1 MQFLDTQYGQNV
13 GNALNAAVVN
23 LMAGKGTRPA
33 SSAPPPKPRRR
44 ADRATMSDTL
54 GTAAVGRIRR
64 GALQVGDAAYAAS
77 PTPRAR
83 KRGRGRQRLEIAL
96 LTGPAIIVFVGLV
109 IFPVALAAYYGFYRW
124 QGYGPPTDWV
134 GLHNYKIIFTDPAFQ
149 QALEHNGLIVVLSLV
164 IQGPLAIVLAL
175 LLNQKIRGRALI
187 RVLIFVPYVISEV
200 IVGTGFSLMLQVTGA
215 VNDVLHN
222 IGLGFLATDWLA
234 NPNIAL
240 WTLMGIITW
249 KYIGFA
255 VILMLAGLQSI
266 PDELSEAAR
275 IDGASYWQVQ
285 RHITLPLLGPTI
297 RIWAFLSIIGS
308 LQLFDLV
315 YIIWGQYIS
324 GTAGTS
330 TMATYMALNGRL
342 AGNYGYGSAV
352 AVVMFLISLIVALFY
367 QRFVLRR
374 DLRGAVTQGVN

>member
-1 MQFLDTQYGQNV
+1 
-13 GNALNAAVVN
+13 
-23 LMAGKGTRPA
+23 
-33 SSAPPPKPRRR
+33 
-44 ADRATMSDTL
+44 MSDTL
-54 GTAAVGRIRR
+54 RTAAVGRIRR
-64 GALQVGDAAYAAS
+64 GATHVGDAAHAAS
-77 PTPRAR
+77 PTPRSR
-83 KRGRGRQRLEIAL
+83 KRGRGRQRLEIAI
-96 LTGPAIIVFVGLV
+96 LTSPAIIVFVGLV
-109 IFPVALAAYYGFYRW
+109 IFPVVLAAYYGFYRW
-124 QGYGPPTDWV
+124 QGYGAPTDWA
-134 GLHNYKIIFTDPAFQ
+134 GLGNYKVILTDPTFQ
-149 QALEHNGLIVVLSLV
+149 QALEHNGLIVVLSLI
-164 IQGPLAIVLAL
+164 IQGPVAILLAL

-187 RVLIFVPYVISEV
+187 RILIFVPYVISEV

-215 VNDVLHN
+215 VNDALHN

-285 RHITLPLLGPTI
+285 RHIMVPLLGPTI
-297 RIWAFLSIIGS
+297 RIWAFLSMIGA

-315 YIIWGQYIS
+315 YIIWGQYVS
-324 GTAGTS
+324 DTAGTS
-330 TMATYMALNGRL
+330 TMATYMVLNGRL

-352 AVVMFLISLIVALFY
+352 AVTMFFISLILALIF
-367 QRFVLRR
+367 QRFILRR
-374 DLRGAVTQGVN
+374 DLRGAITQGVS

>member
-1 MQFLDTQYGQNV
+1 
-13 GNALNAAVVN
+13 
-23 LMAGKGTRPA
+23 
-33 SSAPPPKPRRR
+33 
-44 ADRATMSDTL
+44 MSHTL
-54 GTAAVGRIRR
+54 GAAALGRGRR
-64 GALQVGDAAYAAS
+64 GAPQVGDAVDTAS
-77 PTPRAR
+77 PTPRPR
-83 KRGRGRQRLEIAL
+83 KRRGRGRLRLEIAL

-134 GLHNYKIIFTDPAFQ
+134 GLENYKVIFTDPTFQ

-164 IQGPLAIVLAL
+164 IQGPLAIGLAL
-175 LLNQKIRGRALI
+175 LLNQKIRGRTLI

-215 VNDVLHN
+215 VNDALHN
-222 IGLGFLATDWLA
+222 IGLGFLTTDWLA

-324 GTAGTS
+324 GVAGTS

-342 AGNYGYGSAV
+342 ASNYGYGSAV
-352 AVVMFLISLIVALFY
+352 AVIMFFISLIVALCY

>member
-1 MQFLDTQYGQNV
+1 
-13 GNALNAAVVN
+13 
-23 LMAGKGTRPA
+23 
-33 SSAPPPKPRRR
+33 
-44 ADRATMSDTL
+44 MSDTVR
-54 GTAAVGRIRR
+54 TAAVGRIRR
-64 GALQVGDAAYAAS
+64 GALQVGDAAQAAS

-96 LTGPAIIVFVGLV
+96 LTSPAIIVFVGLV
-109 IFPVALAAYYGFYRW
+109 IFPVALAAYYGFYKW
-124 QGYGPPTDWV
+124 EGYGPPTDWV
-134 GLHNYKIIFTDPAFQ
+134 GLGNYKIIFTDPTFQ

-164 IQGPLAIVLAL
+164 IQGPLAIGLAL

-215 VNDVLHN
+215 VNDALHN

-234 NPNIAL
+234 NPSIAL

-324 GTAGTS
+324 GMAGTS

-352 AVVMFLISLIVALFY
+352 AVVMFLISLIVALCY

>member
-1 MQFLDTQYGQNV
+1 
-13 GNALNAAVVN
+13 
-23 LMAGKGTRPA
+23 
-33 SSAPPPKPRRR
+33 
-44 ADRATMSDTL
+44 MSDTL
-54 GTAAVGRIRR
+54 RTTVGGRIRR
-64 GALQVGDAAYAAS
+64 GALHVGDAAHAAS

-96 LTGPAIIVFVGLV
+96 LTSPAIIVFVGLV
-109 IFPVALAAYYGFYRW
+109 IFPVILAAYYGFYRW
-124 QGYGPPTDWV
+124 QGYGAPTDWV
-134 GLHNYKIIFTDPAFQ
+134 GFNNYKVIFTDPSFQ
-149 QALEHNGLIVVLSLV
+149 RALEHNALIVVLSLV
-164 IQGPLAIVLAL
+164 IQGPAAILLAL

-215 VNDVLHN
+215 VNDALHN

-285 RHITLPLLGPTI
+285 RHIMVPLLGPTI
-297 RIWAFLSIIGS
+297 RIWAFLSMIGA

-324 GTAGTS
+324 DTAGTS
-330 TMATYMALNGRL
+330 TMATYNALNGRL
-342 AGNYGYGSAV
+342 AGNYGFGSAA
-352 AVVMFLISLIVALFY
+352 AVVMFLISLVVALLY

-374 DLRGAVTQGVN
+374 DLTGAITQGVS

>member
-1 MQFLDTQYGQNV
+1 M
-13 GNALNAAVVN
+13 
-23 LMAGKGTRPA
+23 
-33 SSAPPPKPRRR
+33 
-44 ADRATMSDTL
+44 
-54 GTAAVGRIRR
+54 
-64 GALQVGDAAYAAS
+64 
-77 PTPRAR
+77 
-83 KRGRGRQRLEIAL
+83 RGRGRQRLEIAL

-109 IFPVALAAYYGFYRW
+109 IFPVALAAYYGFYKW
-124 QGYGPPTDWV
+124 EGYGPPTDWV
-134 GLHNYKIIFTDPAFQ
+134 GLGNYKIIFTDPTFQ

-164 IQGPLAIVLAL
+164 IQGPLAIGLAL

-215 VNDVLHN
+215 VNDALHN

-255 VILMLAGLQSI
+255 VLLMLAGLQSI

-352 AVVMFLISLIVALFY
+352 AVVMFLISLIVALCY

>member
-1 MQFLDTQYGQNV
+1 
-13 GNALNAAVVN
+13 
-23 LMAGKGTRPA
+23 
-33 SSAPPPKPRRR
+33 
-44 ADRATMSDTL
+44 MSDTVR
-54 GTAAVGRIRR
+54 TAAVGRVRR
-64 GALQVGDAAYAAS
+64 GAPQVGDAASAAS
-77 PTPRAR
+77 PTPRPR
-83 KRGRGRQRLEIAL
+83 KRRGRGRLRLEIVL

-109 IFPVALAAYYGFYRW
+109 IFPVALAAYYGFYKW

-134 GLHNYKIIFTDPAFQ
+134 GLGNYKIIFTDSAFQ

-164 IQGPLAIVLAL
+164 IQGPLAIGLAL
-175 LLNQKIRGRALI
+175 MLNQKIRGRALI

-215 VNDVLHN
+215 VNDALHN

-234 NPNIAL
+234 NPSIAL
-240 WTLMGIITW
+240 WTLMAIITW

-275 IDGASYWQVQ
+275 IDGASYWKVQ

-352 AVVMFLISLIVALFY
+352 AVVMFLISLVVALCY

>member
-1 MQFLDTQYGQNV
+1 
-13 GNALNAAVVN
+13 
-23 LMAGKGTRPA
+23 
-33 SSAPPPKPRRR
+33 
-44 ADRATMSDTL
+44 MSHTL
-54 GTAAVGRIRR
+54 GTAAVGRVRR
-64 GALQVGDAAYAAS
+64 GALQVGDAADTAS
-77 PTPRAR
+77 PTPRSR

-109 IFPVALAAYYGFYRW
+109 IFPVVLAAYYGFYRW
-124 QGYGPPTDWV
+124 QGYGAPTNWV
-134 GLHNYKIIFTDPAFQ
+134 GLSNYKVIFTDPTFQ
-149 QALEHNGLIVVLSLV
+149 RALEHNGLIVVLSLV
-164 IQGPLAIVLAL
+164 IQGPVAIVLAL

-200 IVGTGFSLMLQVTGA
+200 IVGTGFSLMLQDTGA

-234 NPNIAL
+234 NPSIAL
-240 WTLMGIITW
+240 WTLMAILTW

-324 GTAGTS
+324 DTAGTS

-352 AVVMFLISLIVALFY
+352 AVVMFLISLIVALCY

-374 DLRGAVTQGVN
+374 DLRGAVTQGVS

>member
-1 MQFLDTQYGQNV
+1 MV
-13 GNALNAAVVN
+13 
-23 LMAGKGTRPA
+23 KGST
-33 SSAPPPKPRRR
+33 SSANHKR
-44 ADRATMSDTL
+44 A
-54 GTAAVGRIRR
+54 
-64 GALQVGDAAYAAS
+64 
-77 PTPRAR
+77 
-83 KRGRGRQRLEIAL
+83 
-96 LTGPAIIVFVGLV
+96 
-109 IFPVALAAYYGFYRW
+109 
-124 QGYGPPTDWV
+124 
-134 GLHNYKIIFTDPAFQ
+134 
-149 QALEHNGLIVVLSLV
+149 
-164 IQGPLAIVLAL
+164 
-175 LLNQKIRGRALI
+175 
-187 RVLIFVPYVISEV
+187 V

-215 VNDVLHN
+215 VNDALHS

-234 NPNIAL
+234 NPSIAL

-352 AVVMFLISLIVALFY
+352 AVVMFLISLIVALAY

-374 DLRGAVTQGVN
+374 DLRGAVTQGVS